1 MNVKFDFSGK
11 RVIVA
16 GGSKGIGRAIAHGF
30 AQAGA
35 DVALCARGQ
44 DTLDKTAGQLR
55 AFGRKVHAQA
65 VDLADGKAT
74 VAFIEGAAT
83 KLGGLDYLI
92 NNASGFGRTDDDDG
106 WMQAVAV
113 DLLATMR
120 ASNAALPLIAKQGGG
135 AIVHISSI
143 SALRPSTRNPPYG
156 AIKAA
161 LNQYAMTQGVLNAA
175 KKIRVNCIAPGSIE
189 FEGGVWDM
197 AKKHAPQLYEGTL
210 KRVPSGR
217 MGLPEEVA
225 SVALF
230 LCSDGASWITGQTVV
245 VDGGQMLS

>member
-16 GGSKGIGRAIAHGF
+16 GGSKGIGRSIALGF

-35 DVALCARGQ
+35 AVAIGARNQ
-44 DTLDKTAGQLR
+44 DTLDKTAGELR
-55 AFGRKVHAQA
+55 GFGHQVVAQS

-74 VAFIEGAAT
+74 VAFVESAAAQ
-83 KLGGLDYLI
+83 LGGLDYLI
-92 NNASGFGRTDDDDG
+92 NNASGFGRSDDDEG

-135 AIVHISSI
+135 AIVHVSSI
-143 SALRPSTRNPPYG
+143 SALRPSSRNPPYG

-161 LNQYAMTQGVLNAA
+161 LVQYAMSQALLNAA
-175 KKIRVNCIAPGSIE
+175 KKIRVNCVAPGSIE
-189 FEGGVWDM
+189 FDGGVWDM
-197 AKKHAPQLYEGTL
+197 AKKHAPQMYETTL
-210 KRVPSGR
+210 KRVPWGR
-217 MGLPEEVA
+217 MGRPEEVA
-225 SVALF
+225 GVALF
-230 LCSDGASWITGQTVV
+230 LCSDAASWITGETIV